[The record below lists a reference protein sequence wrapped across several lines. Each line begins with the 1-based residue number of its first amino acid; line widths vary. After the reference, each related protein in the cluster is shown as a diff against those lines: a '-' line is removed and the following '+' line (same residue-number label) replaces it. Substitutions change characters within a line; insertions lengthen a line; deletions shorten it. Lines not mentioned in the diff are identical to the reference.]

1 MPKIEEDDVKRSG
14 KGSKMEPE
22 GVPKVDKIDE
32 KNCVWKRSKKLEK
45 NFPRVRG
52 FETY

>member
-1 MPKIEEDDVKRSG
+1 MMPKSIQKALKNQCKILCQKIPYNDVKRSG

-32 KNCVWKRSKKLEK
+32 KDGV
-45 NFPRVRG
+45 
-52 FETY
+52 